1 MRPASTGHSAQRAN
15 VRERQRRDRAA
26 AQLLRERYPQFD
38 ALRFEFEFSG
48 AGQFTPVPQVAVL
61 HPPARTYF
69 FFPCPFADCDGEF
82 DLTEP
87 VAQLAQSGGPRA
99 AGQLV
104 CGGSRTRERDRQSP
118 CGLQLEYVIAVTF
131 A

>member
-1 MRPASTGHSAQRAN
+1 MKPAHVKISDRRGN

-26 AQLLRERYPQFD
+26 AQMLRDRYPQFE
-38 ALRFEFEFSG
+38 ALRFEFDFSG

-69 FFPCPFADCDGEF
+69 FFPCPCADCDGEF

-87 VAQLAQSGGPRA
+87 VARLARDGDARA
-99 AGQLV
+99 DGQLV
-104 CGGSRTRERDRQSP
+104 CNGLRTRERDRQSP
-118 CGLQLEYVIAVTF
+118 CGLQLEYLITVTF